1 MPNAIAPA
9 LRHAFSLKVSSPG
22 APSRGGTL
30 GSRAVKLIP
39 TMKLIRPPPP
49 PRFQNFICSSTE
61 GSGGVQPR
69 HGRPP
74 PTQPPVRPQS
84 CRGKR
89 RRAQKGFDV
98 FIFFFF
104 FFLQGQPARAS
115 ASRAARPCFFFFLSS
130 FADDEP
136 KSMYDARSPWQQGPV
151 VVFLIPLHGI
161 QPLHSQNE
169 STDELLFVSPHVRRF
184 LLSGFKFTPPASSNR
199 SENFWPDMSVSF
211 PMNEESPSLTYF
223 AGGFKKK
230 KRCLRKTHTVL
241 KSHTL

>member
-1 MPNAIAPA
+1 MHFA
-9 LRHAFSLKVSSPG
+9 LKVSSAG

-49 PRFQNFICSSTE
+49 PPQPPPRFQNFICSSAE

-89 RRAQKGFDV
+89 SDAQKGFDV
-98 FIFFFF
+98 FIFYFLFFCKASQRVQVRVVQ
-104 FFLQGQPARAS
+104 QGLA
-115 ASRAARPCFFFFLSS
+115 FFFFLSS

-136 KSMYDARSPWQQGPV
+136 KSMTLARLGSRDQ
-151 VVFLIPLHGI
+151 
-161 QPLHSQNE
+161 
-169 STDELLFVSPHVRRF
+169 LLFF
-184 LLSGFKFTPPASSNR
+184 
-199 SENFWPDMSVSF
+199 
-211 PMNEESPSLTYF
+211 
-223 AGGFKKK
+223 
-230 KRCLRKTHTVL
+230 
-241 KSHTL
+241 